1 MFPPNMMA
9 DSGMRTLDAAGERI
23 GECLEG
29 CGRVGVAF
37 SGGVD
42 SSLLARLCAR
52 HAGVTLLTVGMQSS
66 HDLSYSAGVARLLR
80 FTHHV
85 RTIHEEDVERA
96 YHTTH
101 DHIPAGKP
109 LSWYENC
116 MAFGWLAEAAAGL
129 GLDTMVTANGID
141 ELFCGYDSYRRIY
154 DSGEAA
160 VAEMITQKTANE
172 MQMMHV
178 LGEAVGRRGV
188 RMRQPLLEDS
198 FAEFSQ
204 TIPLQ
209 DKILG
214 SDDYIRK
221 HAVRRAA
228 ALAGLPSDVCLK
240 RKKALQYGTKI
251 HSRLLKIVRRRG

>member
-1 MFPPNMMA
+1 MA
-9 DSGMRTLDAAGERI
+9 DSGMRTLDAARERI
-23 GECLEG
+23 DKCLEE

-52 HAGVTLLTVGMQSS
+52 HTGVTLLTVGMQSS
-66 HDLSYSAGVARLLR
+66 HDLAYSAGVAGLLR
-80 FTHHV
+80 LSHHT
-85 RTIHEEDVERA
+85 RTISGEDVERA
-96 YHTTH
+96 YHIMH

-109 LSWYENC
+109 LSWYENA
-116 MAFGWLAEAAAGL
+116 MAFGWLAETAAGL
-129 GLDTMVTANGID
+129 GLDTLVTANGID

-160 VAEMITQKTANE
+160 VAGMITQKTANE
-172 MQMMHV
+172 IQMMHV
-178 LGEAVGRRGV
+178 LGGIAVRRGV
-188 RMRQPLLEDS
+188 LMRQPLLEDA
-198 FAEFSQ
+198 FVKFSQ

-221 HAVRRAA
+221 HAIRRAA
-228 ALAGLPSDVCLK
+228 ALTGLPPDVCNK

-251 HSRLLKIVRRRG
+251 HSRLLKIVRHRV

>member
-1 MFPPNMMA
+1 MA
-9 DSGMRTLDAAGERI
+9 DSGMRTLDAARERI

-42 SSLLARLCAR
+42 SSLLARLCGR

-66 HDLSYSAGVARLLR
+66 HDLAYSAGVARLLR
-80 FTHHV
+80 FSHHI
-85 RTIHEEDVERA
+85 RTISGEDVERA
-96 YHTTH
+96 YRIMH

-109 LSWYENC
+109 LSWYENG
-116 MAFGWLAEAAAGL
+116 MAFGWLAETAAGL

-160 VAEMITQKTANE
+160 VAEMIMQKTTNE
-172 MQMMHV
+172 IQMMRV
-178 LGEAVGRRGV
+178 LGGIAGRCGV
-188 RMRQPLLEDS
+188 RMRQPLLEDA
-198 FAEFSQ
+198 FAGFSQ

-209 DKILG
+209 DKIRG
-214 SDDYIRK
+214 SDDYTRK

-228 ALAGLPSDVCLK
+228 ALAGLPGDVCLK

-251 HSRLLKIVRRRG
+251 HSRLLKIVRRG